1 MIKLTIVLLVG
12 LAAAAAM
19 RKSSA
24 ALRHWLLT
32 VSIVCAALMPVLQR
46 IVPTWHVP
54 VRVAAPWTSERIAL
68 VIPLSLQHADTKTNG
83 FANGGADAAG
93 GAWIAGAAA
102 GVWMAGATV
111 GLLVLAVGWLRVSRL
126 SSQAKRLSDGPWG
139 EQRDA
144 VSRELGLRHVE
155 LLQSSHPALLA
166 TWGWLRPRVLL
177 PAEADA
183 WPLDRIRI
191 VLAHELAHIARRD
204 WLVQVGA
211 SIFQAIYW
219 FNPIVWIACRSLR
232 RQSELACDDV
242 VLRLG
247 VAAPAYAEHLL
258 GIARDLRQAQ
268 RFDITFPAPAM
279 ARRSSL
285 ERRVRAMLNTHR
297 SRVPV
302 SRVLGV
308 CVTLALVAV
317 VLPVA
322 GLLASSQAGSARF
335 SGSVMDTVGRAMPN
349 LALVLTST
357 QDRTPHETVSDA
369 SGRFQF
375 RDLAPGEYVIEIERA
390 GFDRV
395 QGRVVIDAG
404 QDLEQD
410 VALQVGSVQETITVT
425 SSNAAAPPPPPP
437 PPPATG
443 VDRTTAPPPPPP
455 APPSKARLHAMREA
469 CSDATVGGC
478 LEPPIKL
485 RNVLPQYPPSK
496 RDAGVDARVQL
507 EGRIGTDGFVKG
519 LRLTAPAEGDFAGAA
534 MGAVSAWRF
543 EPTRLGGV
551 PVETP
556 IKIAIN
562 FVAR

>member
-24 ALRHWLLT
+24 ALRHWVLT

-144 VSRELGLRHVE
+144 VSRELGLGHVE

-177 PAEADA
+177 PAEAA
-183 WPLDRIRI
+183 RLAAGSNPHRPGSRAGAHRPARLAGAGGRLD
-191 VLAHELAHIARRD
+191 LPGNL
-204 WLVQVGA
+204 LVQPDCVDRL
-211 SIFQAIYW
+211 
-219 FNPIVWIACRSLR
+219 PRLR

-268 RFDITFPAPAM
+268 RFDMAFPAPAM

-308 CVTLALVAV
+308 CAALALVAV

-349 LALVLTST
+349 LTLVLTST
-357 QDRTPHETVSDA
+357 ADQVHTRRSATTP
-369 SGRFQF
+369 GRFEF
-375 RDLAPGEYVIEIERA
+375 RDLAPGEYVIAIERA

-395 QGRVVIDAG
+395 QGRVVIEAG

-410 VALQVGSVQETITVT
+410 IALQVGSVEETITVT

-443 VDRTTAPPPPPP
+443 VDRTTAPPRHLPRHHRKHGCTRCARRAVMPRLADASNRRSSFAMCSRSIHRRSAMP
-455 APPSKARLHAMREA
+455 ALTRA
-469 CSDATVGGC
+469 CSSRAA
-478 LEPPIKL
+478 L
-485 RNVLPQYPPSK
+485 
-496 RDAGVDARVQL
+496 
-507 EGRIGTDGFVKG
+507 
-519 LRLTAPAEGDFAGAA
+519 APTG
-534 MGAVSAWRF
+534 S
-543 EPTRLGGV
+543 
-551 PVETP
+551 
-556 IKIAIN
+556 
-562 FVAR
+562 